1 MARRLAAIMFTD
13 IVDYASVAQ
22 VDEEGALQLVREQE
36 RLVRP
41 ILEARHGRKVRS
53 IGDGRLIEF
62 PDPLDAVECAVEL
75 QRRVH
80 DRNVRD
86 ETPPLRIQVGIH
98 LGEAERRGIGV
109 LGDALDVASRIGP
122 LAEPGGVCLT
132 EPVYVRVHNRLP
144 YQLERLGPRDL
155 PGVRE
160 PIAVYHVVLP
170 WIGVGT
176 PPAGDSPPQGAE
188 PHSTNI
194 HPE

>member
-13 IVDYASVAQ
+13 IVDYAEVAR
-22 VDEEGALQLVREQE
+22 VEEDGALQLVRELE

-53 IGDGRLIEF
+53 IGDDRLIEF
-62 PDPLDAVECAVEL
+62 PNALDAVECAVEL

-80 DRNVRD
+80 DRNVRE
-86 ETPPLRIQVGIH
+86 ETRPLRIQVGIH
-98 LGEAERRGIGV
+98 VGEAERRGIGV
-109 LGDALDVASRIGP
+109 LGDAVDIASRIGP

-132 EPVYVRVHNRLP
+132 EPVYVQVRNKVP

-155 PGVRE
+155 KGVRE

-170 WIGVGT
+170 WMGT
-176 PPAGDSPPQGAE
+176 GPPPGGSSPPHLTE
-188 PHSTNI
+188 LPSTNVNRN
-194 HPE
+194 